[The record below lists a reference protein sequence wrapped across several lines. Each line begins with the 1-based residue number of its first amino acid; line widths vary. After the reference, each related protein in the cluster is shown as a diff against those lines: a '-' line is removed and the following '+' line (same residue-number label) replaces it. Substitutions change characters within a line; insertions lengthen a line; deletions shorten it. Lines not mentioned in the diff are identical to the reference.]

1 MLVPTTDPD
10 YVAWSGLGLSAAQ
23 RGTMADLEAT
33 LANTYPPGTP
43 RTYAADQRYRKASG
57 GVIITSLS
65 DVPFLSDPV
74 SRNTIASAHD
84 YAVAN
89 PGHITDWKLADGVT
103 FIKLDEPQ
111 LAHAVQQIATFVQA
125 CFSCESTALGWH
137 HRRQHHHAGAD
148 RRCVRGDL
156 QRAPVREAAHGDRQH
171 HDAERCRLLPAVRAA
186 DDRRHARST

>member
-1 MLVPTTDPD
+1 MVAFNTALNYQPSNWYWIIGADTGNVWSSARAMLVPTTDPD
-10 YVAWSGLGLSAAQ
+10 YVAWSGLGLQPLTMAS
-23 RGTMADLEAT
+23 MADLEAT

-57 GVIITSLS
+57 SVIITSLS

-74 SRNTIASAHD
+74 SRNTIARAHD

-125 CFSCESTALGWH
+125 CFSCESTLS
-137 HRRQHHHAGAD
+137 AGITDGSITMLAQID
-148 RRCVRGDL
+148 
-156 QRAPVREAAHGDRQH
+156 AAF
-171 HDAERCRLLPAVRAA
+171 AA
-186 DDRRHARST
+186 ISNELA